1 MLFLYGAPNLNASS
15 SLLLVPS
22 FLIVGMHVLSFL
34 TSSRQQAILEAA
46 SEMIATVSVD
56 QRLLYINLAGRRM
69 LGIPA
74 ALDLEKKPVF
84 VRDFHPEAAYQ
95 LLNETVFPELIQ
107 QGQRWEG
114 ELEFRNLAGEVFPGQ
129 LTVIPHID
137 ESGGLQW
144 ITGIARDLR
153 RRKEFESQQRLAMQV
168 FDNTIEGIMV
178 TDGHARVQQI
188 NAAFTEITGYTPEEM
203 LGKTPRVLRSEH
215 HDQAF
220 YDAMWQSIADT
231 DRWQGEVW
239 NRRKDGSVYLQWLSI
254 NCVRNA
260 RGNIEHYISIF
271 HDLSELRAKDAKIQ
285 HLAHH
290 DPLTGLGNRHQLTE
304 RLRHAVR
311 QARKQ
316 NETLALLLI
325 DLGRI
330 QLINESLGHS
340 WSDRLIR
347 HQSERLRELI
357 NEAHTLVRVG
367 ADEFAVLVE
376 NYDSVRDISQ
386 LADEIKSLLQ
396 QEVDLQ
402 EHKVTMSPSIGVA
415 FFPENAQDEGE
426 LLVNA
431 QAALTEAKSSG
442 RNTFRYFDQGMS
454 REARDRLKLEQA
466 LRNAIKGGGLSL
478 HYQPKVRLLDGQV
491 YGAEALLR
499 WCHPELGPLSPAV
512 FIPLAEESGLIVEI
526 GAWVLEEACRVLV
539 SWRDMGYQLPRIA
552 VNLSVHQLEREGFPG
567 WLERLVGKHGLCRE
581 SLELEITETGL
592 MKNEHRA
599 LNSLMRLKEK
609 GFRIALDDFGTGYS
623 SLSYLRKLPLSTLK
637 IDRAFV
643 QDMSKDSVSLSIV
656 KTIVQLAQN
665 LDLSLVAEGVEEESQ
680 ADELRAMGCQLVQGF
695 LYYRPLPE
703 AEFRQL
709 LSLT

>member
-1 MLFLYGAPNLNASS
+1 M
-15 SLLLVPS
+15 S
-22 FLIVGMHVLSFL
+22 FLA
-34 TSSRQQAILEAA
+34 SSRQQAILEAA

-56 QRLLYINLAGRRM
+56 QRLLYVNLAGRQM

-74 ALDLEKKPVF
+74 AMDLEKEQVF
-84 VRDFHPEAAYQ
+84 VRDFHPVDAYQ
-95 LLNETVFPELIQ
+95 LLNTQVFPELIAR
-107 QGQRWEG
+107 GQRWEG
-114 ELEFRNLAGEVFPGQ
+114 ELEFCNLEGETFPVR
-129 LTVIPHID
+129 LIVIPHMN
-137 ESGGLQW
+137 EAGELQW

-153 RRKEFESQQRLAMQV
+153 RRKALESQQRLAMRV
-168 FDNTIEGIMV
+168 FENTIEGIMV
-178 TDGHARVQQI
+178 TDGRARVQQI
-188 NAAFTEITGYTPEEM
+188 NAAFTEITGYTAEEM
-203 LGKTPRVLRSEH
+203 IGQTPRLLRSEH

-260 RGNIEHYISIF
+260 RGEIEHYISIF
-271 HDLSELRAKDAKIQ
+271 HDLSELRAKEAEIQ
-285 HLAHH
+285 HLAYH

-316 NETLALLLI
+316 NEQLALLLI

-330 QLINESLGHS
+330 QLINESLGHN

-347 HQSERLRELI
+347 HQSERLRQQI

-376 NYDSVRDISQ
+376 DYASIHDISQ
-386 LADEIKSLLQ
+386 LADEIKILLQ
-396 QEVDLQ
+396 QEVDLR

-415 FFPENAQDEGE
+415 FFPENARDASQ
-426 LLVNA
+426 LFVNA
-431 QAALTEAKSSG
+431 QAALTEAKNSG
-442 RNTFRYFDQGMS
+442 RNTFRFFDQAMS

-466 LRNAIKGGGLSL
+466 LRSAIKSGGLSL
-478 HYQPKVRLLDGQV
+478 HYQPKVQLVDGQV

-499 WCHPELGPLSPAV
+499 WCHPELGPLSPDV

-526 GAWVLEEACRVLV
+526 GAWVLEEACKMLV
-539 SWRDMGYQLPRIA
+539 SWRDAGYQLPRIA
-552 VNLSVHQLEREGFPG
+552 VNLSVYQLEREGFPG
-567 WLERLVGKHGLCRE
+567 WLERLVGRHDLCRE

-592 MKNEHRA
+592 MKNEQQA
-599 LNSLMRLKEK
+599 LSSLLRLKQK

-637 IDRAFV
+637 IDRSFV
-643 QDMSKDSVSLSIV
+643 QDMGQDAVSLSIV

-665 LDLSLVAEGVEEESQ
+665 LNLNLVAEGVEEEVQ
-680 ADELRAMGCQLVQGF
+680 ADQLREMGCQLAQGY
-695 LYYRPLPE
+695 LYYKPLPE
-703 AEFRQL
+703 SEFRQL
-709 LSLT
+709 LNQA